1 MDATPFETIQLEN
14 RGPIAILTL
23 NRPDQLNAIN
33 DRMKAE
39 IADALQRVEADDT
52 IAVLVLRGA
61 GRAFCAGFDLQGGD
75 GETDVTRGAAE
86 WRPILQSSFDAIMGF
101 WNLSKPTIAAV
112 HTYALAGGFEMAL
125 ACDITI
131 AAEGTRM
138 GEPELKFNS
147 GIVALLLPWLTNP
160 KKAKQIILTGNDR
173 LDARDA
179 LDIGL
184 INEVVP
190 AGEEFDAAMAMAR
203 EIAVV
208 DKEVVRLTKKA
219 INRSFETMGMGEALR
234 SALEIDVEIES
245 LETTDG
251 KQFKKI
257 MREQGLKAAVAWRDA
272 RFSSSS

>member
-1 MDATPFETIQLEN
+1 MGAANFETIQLETQG
-14 RGPIAILTL
+14 RVAILTL
-23 NRPDQLNAIN
+23 NRPDRLNAIN
-33 DRMKAE
+33 DTMKIE
-39 IADALQRVEADDT
+39 IASALQRVEADDAV
-52 IAVLVLRGA
+52 AVLVLRGA
-61 GRAFCAGFDLQGGD
+61 GRAFCAGFDLRREGGK
-75 GETDVTRGAAE
+75 TDLEPGAAY
-86 WRPILQSSFDAIMGF
+86 WRPILQSGFDAIMGF

-160 KKAKQIILTGNDR
+160 KKAKQLILTANDR

-179 LDIGL
+179 LELGL

-190 AGEEFDAAMAMAR
+190 AGEEFDAAMEMAR

-208 DKEVVRLTKKA
+208 DKEVVRLTKQA
-219 INRSFETMGMGEALR
+219 INRSYEIMGMGEALR
-234 SALEIDVEIES
+234 SALEIDVAIES

>member
-1 MDATPFETIQLEN
+1 MGAANLETIRLEIQ
-14 RGPIAILTL
+14 GPIAILTL
-23 NRPDQLNAIN
+23 NRPDRLNAIN
-33 DRMKAE
+33 DQMKIE
-39 IADALQRVEADDT
+39 IADALKRVEADDQ

-61 GRAFCAGFDLQGGD
+61 GRAFCAGFDLQRED
-75 GETDVTRGAAE
+75 GETDAERGASFWE
-86 WRPILQSSFDAIMGF
+86 PVLRSGFDAIMGF
-101 WNLSKPTIAAV
+101 WNLSKPTISAV

-160 KKAKQIILTGNDR
+160 KKAKQLILTGNDR
-173 LDARDA
+173 LDARAA
-179 LDIGL
+179 LDLGL

-190 AGEEFDAAMAMAR
+190 AGEEFEVAMEMAR

-208 DKEVVRLTKKA
+208 DQEVVRLTKKA
-219 INRSFETMGMGEALR
+219 INRSYEIMGMGEALR
-234 SALEIDVEIES
+234 TALDIDVEIES
-245 LETTDG
+245 LETPDG

-257 MREQGLKAAVAWRDA
+257 MREQGLKAAVSWRDA

>member
-1 MDATPFETIQLEN
+1 
-14 RGPIAILTL
+14 
-23 NRPDQLNAIN
+23 
-33 DRMKAE
+33 
-39 IADALQRVEADDT
+39 
-52 IAVLVLRGA
+52 
-61 GRAFCAGFDLQGGD
+61 
-75 GETDVTRGAAE
+75 
-86 WRPILQSSFDAIMGF
+86 MGF
-101 WNLSKPTIAAV
+101 WNLSNPTIASV

-160 KKAKQIILTGNDR
+160 KKAKQLILTGNDR
-173 LDARDA
+173 LDARAA
-179 LDIGL
+179 LDLGL

-190 AGEEFDAAMAMAR
+190 AGEEFDAAMEMAR

-219 INRSFETMGMGEALR
+219 INQSYETMGMGEALR

-257 MREQGLKAAVAWRDA
+257 MRERGLKAAVAWRDA
-272 RFSSSS
+272 RFSSGG